1 METITVNGIDFNVEI
16 NEGVEIGITDI
27 IGNQVAFAEVDGNNE
42 QGIYI
47 LYDEN
52 GEVEDEKILPREIY
66 DDLADG
72 DGLKTAQWLCSI
84 AF

>member
-1 METITVNGIDFNVEI
+1 MDTMTVNGIDFNIEI
-16 NEGVEIGITDI
+16 NPGFEVAVTDI
-27 IGNQVAFAEVDGNNE
+27 NGEQVAFAEVDGNNE

-47 LYDEN
+47 IYDEN
-52 GEVEDEKILPREIY
+52 GEVEDEKFLPREIY

-72 DGLKTAQWLCSI
+72 DGLKTARWLCSI

>member
-1 METITVNGIDFNVEI
+1 MTTMTVNGIDFNIELDAGFEV
-16 NEGVEIGITDI
+16 GITDVD
-27 IGNQVAFAEVDGNNE
+27 GNQVAFAEVDGNTE

-52 GEVEDEKILPREIY
+52 DEAEEHLLPRELH

-72 DGLKTAQWLCSI
+72 DGLKTARWLCEIS
-84 AF
+84 F

>member
-1 METITVNGIDFNVEI
+1 M
-16 NEGVEIGITDI
+16 
-27 IGNQVAFAEVDGNNE
+27 E

-52 GEVEDEKILPREIY
+52 GEGEEHYLPREIY
-66 DDLADG
+66 DDLADS
-72 DGLKTAQWLCSI
+72 DGLKTAHWLCSI

>member
-1 METITVNGIDFNVEI
+1 MKTITVNGIDFNVEI
-16 NEGVEIGITDI
+16 NEGFEVGITDVN
-27 IGNQVAFAEVDGNNE
+27 GNQVAFAEVDGNNE

-52 GEVEDEKILPREIY
+52 GEADEHYLPREIY